1 MDSFL
6 VDGQRK
12 VDLDP
17 HLLWLQGIIC

>member
-1 MDSFL
+1 LDSFL